1 MFLFLTFFALSGTKV
16 TNPPIEIKLT
26 TISNP
31 PTRTIKCTINDL
43 YTKLLTIPSL
53 TVDQCSCFVSKMRFA
68 KSNSILSYSFK
79 MDINFLDPNS
89 RVATRSLYKITANKE
104 TNGQITISYSSVVA
118 YANVKSQVITET
130 SSTFLWWEFDKQRS
144 IQWRPLNN
152 VELDQVSDFLQRA
165 AASQESKLRSK

>member
-1 MFLFLTFFALSGTKV
+1 
-16 TNPPIEIKLT
+16 
-26 TISNP
+26 
-31 PTRTIKCTINDL
+31 
-43 YTKLLTIPSL
+43 
-53 TVDQCSCFVSKMRFA
+53 MRFA